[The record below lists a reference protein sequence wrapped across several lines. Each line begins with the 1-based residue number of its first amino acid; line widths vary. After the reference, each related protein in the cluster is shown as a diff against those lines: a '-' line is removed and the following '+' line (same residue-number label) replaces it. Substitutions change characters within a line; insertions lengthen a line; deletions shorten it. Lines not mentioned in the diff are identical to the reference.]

1 MAFRPLTEA
10 ECGQANPLSKLTSHI
25 TRDHTF
31 SDNHGQVFQS
41 SSDQLVEQF
50 LQESRAVPQ
59 TYRMDDLMREMHEI
73 ESQRSALPPIPA
85 STVKDQLHDNA
96 WALQYIEDGKRFN
109 DVYNNENVWAEII
122 SQEQREYGIE
132 AIANTWN
139 NEILN
144 NPAEQINS
152 FLPEEALEDIGENSQ
167 YVYSKFMRFMKEEG
181 NGTMEEGKL
190 TEQEAADWTKEYF
203 EAEGQ
208 EKSPAAVAQKWS
220 EEHQQAQSSKDDEF
234 NSEFWNKLQ
243 EEFKKVSEADVDPA
257 QPWIDEFNSYYNT
270 NTKEYEFSDENPMLE
285 IPKPLEKGKE
295 FLDLGDF
302 PSAVLCFEAAVKQEP
317 ENVEA
322 WLLLGTTQAENE
334 QDPNAISALNKC
346 LQLEPTNLKALMALA
361 VSYTNESYYNQACQM
376 LLNWLKY
383 NSKYQ
388 ELIPPNFKLSGQVT
402 SLLVQTD
409 HKAIQDLYIKAAQR
423 NPQHVDYEVQ
433 CGLGVLFNLTSEYN
447 KAADCFTA
455 ALSVKPD
462 DARLWNRLGA
472 TLANGMRPEEAVDA
486 YHHALNLSPG
496 FIRARYN
503 VGITCIN
510 LNAYREA
517 AEHFLTALNQQ
528 ARGKDVMNSGSM
540 SQMSDTIWSTLRMCV
555 SLMNRG
561 DLKPFVD
568 KRDLKELNKA
578 FGID

>member
-388 ELIPPNFKLSGQVT
+388 ELIPPNFKLSG
-402 SLLVQTD
+402 TD

>member
-132 AIANTWN
+132 AIANTWT

-144 NPAEQINS
+144 NPAEQTNS

-388 ELIPPNFKLSGQVT
+388 ELIPPNFKLSG
-402 SLLVQTD
+402 TD